1 MQGFERLFGHDF
13 PRCDVEIDE
22 LLDGLFGCK
31 SNVCWL
37 GMMERCE
44 ERLLVEMQ
52 LSGAFLVGDE
62 SQIVV
67 AQQTVQPAVEVFGLK
82 FH

>member
-1 MQGFERLFGHDF
+1 
-13 PRCDVEIDE
+13 
-22 LLDGLFGCK
+22 
-31 SNVCWL
+31 
-37 GMMERCE
+37 MMERCE

-67 AQQTVQPAVEVFGLK
+67 AQQAVQPVVEVFGLK
-82 FH
+82 LH